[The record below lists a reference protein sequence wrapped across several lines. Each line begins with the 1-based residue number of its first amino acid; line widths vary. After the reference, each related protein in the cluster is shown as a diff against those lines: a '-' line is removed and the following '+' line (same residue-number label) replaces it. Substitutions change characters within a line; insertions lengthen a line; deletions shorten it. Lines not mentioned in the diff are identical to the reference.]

1 MNSTANHRG
10 MKVWTVLTFIP
21 VLRMKVWTVLIL
33 ALAASHTHRTVCDEA
48 LAFVPAGLRLS
59 GAKMRGYRD
68 CSIAKCSCAR
78 RGIGRVRIAGGLLCT
93 GGEGGEG
100 AGSLAATRTKG
111 KVKCIFSDV
120 DGTLLDKHHRL
131 QPETQQAI
139 LDAVEAG
146 IPFIMATGKSRGPWV
161 QELRRQ
167 LGFNA
172 AGYSLNGPGVFIQG
186 LLVCNQAG
194 EAVQQ
199 LLLTAEVIA
208 TMNAWAAERGLSLVA
223 YTTDDR
229 IVCARTDEHTD
240 KIIPFNEPVPDAI
253 GQAGMRQLSQP
264 SNPGVYKMMLMADEA
279 DLAPKRSDLERALV
293 GKASV
298 VKAMDGM
305 LEILPLGAS
314 KWSGVRKVL
323 VA

>member
-1 MNSTANHRG
+1 MRSSGLKAG
-10 MKVWTVLTFIP
+10 I
-21 VLRMKVWTVLIL
+21 VLIL
-33 ALAASHTHRTVCDEA
+33 ALPKLALALSLAASHDEA

-208 TMNAWAAERGLSLVA
+208 TMNAWAAERGLALVA
-223 YTTDDR
+223 YTTDDH
-229 IVCARTDEHTD
+229 IVCARTDQHTD

-253 GQAGMRQLSQP
+253 GQAGMCQLSQ
-264 SNPGVYKMMLMADEA
+264 VYKMMLMADEA

-323 VA
+323 VG

>member
-1 MNSTANHRG
+1 M
-10 MKVWTVLTFIP
+10 
-21 VLRMKVWTVLIL
+21 
-33 ALAASHTHRTVCDEA
+33 
-48 LAFVPAGLRLS
+48 
-59 GAKMRGYRD
+59 
-68 CSIAKCSCAR
+68 
-78 RGIGRVRIAGGLLCT
+78 CT
-93 GGEGGEG
+93 GGEGES
-100 AGSLAATRTKG
+100 AGSLAATPTKG

-167 LGFNA
+167 LGFNS

-208 TMNAWAAERGLSLVA
+208 TMNAWAGERGLSLVA
-223 YTTDDR
+223 YTTDDH
-229 IVCARTDEHTD
+229 IVCARTDQHTD

-253 GQAGMRQLSQP
+253 GQAGMRQLSQR
-264 SNPGVYKMMLMADEA
+264 SDPGVYKMMLMADEA
-279 DLAPKRSDLERALV
+279 DLSPKRSDLERALV

-323 VA
+323 VP